1 MFVVD
6 QRQAKAGNSG
16 MLGLIIPESTDS
28 SRFLAGIRRGIE
40 AGAGR
45 ASSLLVGISEM
56 DPWREIEL
64 LADMIRH
71 RVAGVLV
78 VASTGDRPA
87 AADARLQ
94 ALIAGGP
101 PLVFVDRRPPG
112 FEVDWITSDNEL
124 AGRSAGEALLAQGH
138 RRIAFV
144 WAHECVTVAAR
155 RRGLETAMA
164 KHGLELDPQLA
175 RGGWDPARDYEGCG
189 YLRTLELF
197 HLPTPPTA
205 IFTGNDAIA
214 WGALRALRFLGRRV
228 PDEVS
233 IIGVDD
239 HPLSAT
245 FDPPLSSVRQ
255 DTGSMGLLA
264 IEQVRRRIAGDV
276 SPAQVHLLPTTLVE
290 RSSVARLTAFSG

>member
-1 MFVVD
+1 
-6 QRQAKAGNSG
+6 
-16 MLGLIIPESTDS
+16 
-28 SRFLAGIRRGIE
+28 
-40 AGAGR
+40 
-45 ASSLLVGISEM
+45 M
-56 DPWREIEL
+56 DPWREVEL

-78 VASTGDRPA
+78 VAATGDRPA
-87 AADARLQ
+87 GADVRLQ

-112 FEVDWITSDNEL
+112 IEADWISSDNEL

-164 KHGLELDPQLA
+164 KDGLALDPQLA

-197 HLPTPPTA
+197 HLPQPPTA
-205 IFTGNDAIA
+205 IFTSNDGIA
-214 WGALRALRFLGRRV
+214 WGALRALRFLGRQV
-228 PDEVS
+228 PEDVS

-239 HPLSAT
+239 LPLSAT
-245 FDPPLSSVRQ
+245 TVPPLSSVRQ
-255 DTGSMGLLA
+255 DTESMGLLA
-264 IEQVRRRIAGDV
+264 IEQLRRRIAGDSGPV
-276 SPAQVHLLPTTLVE
+276 QVRYIPTELVT
-290 RSSVARLTAFSG
+290 RRSVAPPRA